1 MQNVAIRNLTNAYWG
16 KGTKAF
22 AKSPAK
28 DAPEAKCLSLQ
39 DTEVRAPTCPQRTRR
54 RGSCRA

>member
-16 KGTKAF
+16 KGTKTF

-39 DTEVRAPTCPQRTRR
+39 DTEVRAPMCPQRTR
-54 RGSCRA
+54 SPCPCPA